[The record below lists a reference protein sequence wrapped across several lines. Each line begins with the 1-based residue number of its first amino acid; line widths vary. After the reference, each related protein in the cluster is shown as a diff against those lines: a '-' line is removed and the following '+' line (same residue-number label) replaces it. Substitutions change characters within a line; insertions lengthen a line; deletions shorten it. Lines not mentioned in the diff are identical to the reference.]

1 MGECMILNRDL
12 YKHHGY
18 LKGLFL
24 GLKITMVTML
34 NNLLGREKRM
44 TLNYPEEK
52 YFYSSRFK
60 GKHVLT
66 VKDDGT
72 LRCTSCM
79 LCATYCPAQ
88 CIHIIAADDS
98 DKEVEKA
105 PVSFEIELLRC
116 VFCGFCEEACPV
128 DAIRLTNEY
137 EMAGHAEQEWVMDQH
152 HLAFRKSLNNGR
164 GIVSTVDDKNRLK
177 LRL

>member
-1 MGECMILNRDL
+1 MILKTDL
-12 YKHHGY
+12 YRTHGF
-18 LKGLFL
+18 LKGLYL
-24 GLKITMVTML
+24 GLKITMAA
-34 NNLLGREKRM
+34 LLKNVFGIEKRM

-52 YFYSSRFK
+52 YFYSDRFK
-60 GKHVLT
+60 GKHILT

-88 CIHIIAADDS
+88 CIHIVAADDS

-105 PVSFEIELLRC
+105 PVSFEIEMLRC
-116 VFCGFCEEACPV
+116 VFCGFCVEACPV
-128 DAIRLTNEY
+128 DAIRLSGEY
-137 EMAGHAEQEWVMDQH
+137 ELANHAESEWVADH
-152 HLAFRKSLNNGR
+152 HNLAFRKTLNNGN
-164 GIVSTVDDKNRLK
+164 GIVSIVDDSNRLK

>member
-1 MGECMILNRDL
+1 MIIDKNL

-18 LKGLFL
+18 LKSVYL
-24 GLKITMVTML
+24 GLKITIITL
-34 NNLLGREKRM
+34 LKNLFGIEKRM

-52 YFYSSRFK
+52 YFYSDRFK

-66 VKDDGT
+66 IKMDGS

-79 LCATYCPAQ
+79 LCATHCPAD
-88 CIHIIAADDS
+88 CIHIEASNNDDPA
-98 DKEVEKA
+98 VEKS
-105 PVSFEIELLRC
+105 PISFQIELLRC

-128 DAIRLTNEY
+128 DAIRLTGDY
-137 EMAGHAEQEWVMDQH
+137 EMSGHAEQDWMMDHH
-152 HLAFRKSLNNGR
+152 HLAFRDDLNDGE
-164 GIVSTVDDKNRLK
+164 GILSTVDDENRMK

>member
-1 MGECMILNRDL
+1 MGERMILKKDL
-12 YKHHGY
+12 YAQHGF
-18 LKGLFL
+18 LKGLYL
-24 GLKITMVTML
+24 GLKITMV
-34 NNLLGREKRM
+34 NLLSNVFKHNRM

-52 YFYSSRFK
+52 YFYSDRFK

-66 VKDDGT
+66 VKEDGT

-79 LCATYCPAQ
+79 LCSTYCPAQ
-88 CIHIIAADDS
+88 CIHIVAADDS

-105 PVSFEIELLRC
+105 PVSFEIEMLRC

-137 EMAGHAEQEWVMDQH
+137 ELSGHAEQEWVADH
-152 HLAFRKSLNNGR
+152 YELAFRKSLNGGR
-164 GIVSTVDDKNRLK
+164 GIQSTVDDNDRLK

>member
-1 MGECMILNRDL
+1 MLLNKDL

-18 LKGLFL
+18 LKGLYL
-24 GLKITMVTML
+24 ALKITIITMFK
-34 NNLLGREKRM
+34 NILGLEKRM

-52 YFYSSRFK
+52 YFYSDRFK

-66 VKDDGT
+66 LKEDGS

-79 LCATYCPAQ
+79 LCATACPAD
-88 CIHIIAADDS
+88 CIHIIAADHE

-105 PVSFEIELLRC
+105 PVAFEIELLRC
-116 VFCGFCEEACPV
+116 VFCGMCEEACPV

-137 EMAGHAEQEWVMDQH
+137 TMSGFAERDWLIGIPELSQ
-152 HLAFRKSLNNGR
+152 RSTLNNGK
-164 GIVSTVDDKNRLK
+164 GIISTVDDHDRLK
-177 LRL
+177 IKL

>member
-1 MGECMILNRDL
+1 MGEGMILKSDL
-12 YKHHGY
+12 YKSHGF

-24 GLKITMVTML
+24 GLKITMINLL
-34 NNLLGREKRM
+34 NNLFKRERM

-52 YFYSSRFK
+52 YFYSDRFK

-79 LCATYCPAQ
+79 LCSTYCPAQ
-88 CIHIIAADDS
+88 CIHIVAADDS

-105 PVSFEIELLRC
+105 PVSFEIEMLRC

-128 DAIRLTNEY
+128 DAIRLTGEY
-137 EMAGHAEQEWVMDQH
+137 ELSGHAEQEWVADH
-152 HLAFRKSLNNGR
+152 YELAFRKSLNGGR
-164 GIVSTVDDKNRLK
+164 GIRSTVDDKDRMK